1 MGPAEQRALTTSAT
15 ARLAAKAAM
24 EEGIRHIV
32 IASNTGATALALLEA
47 LKAEFPGGGG
57 PKVVCVTHM
66 VGFSEDG
73 ADEMS
78 ADMRKR
84 LADEGVSVLTTTHL
98 FGGVERSMSNQWKGI
113 YPLSMVANSLK
124 LFGQGTK
131 VAVEIAVMAL
141 DSGLIPFGHD
151 VISIGGTGRGA
162 DTALMIRP
170 AHSLKFFDTS
180 IVRVIT
186 MPERRS

>member
-1 MGPAEQRALTTSAT
+1 MGPAEQRALATSVTT
-15 ARLAAKAAM
+15 RLAAKAAM
-24 EEGIRHIV
+24 EEGIHHIV
-32 IASNTGATALALLEA
+32 IASNTGATALSLLEA

-57 PKVVCVTHM
+57 PKVTCVTHM
-66 VGFSEDG
+66 VGYSEDG
-73 ADEMS
+73 ADEMP
-78 ADMRKR
+78 AEMRRR
-84 LADEGVSVLTTTHL
+84 LSSEGVSILTTTHL
-98 FGGVERSMSNQWKGI
+98 FGGVERSMTSQWKGI

-131 VAVEIAVMAL
+131 VAVEISVMAL

-170 AHSLKFFDTS
+170 AHSLKFFETA